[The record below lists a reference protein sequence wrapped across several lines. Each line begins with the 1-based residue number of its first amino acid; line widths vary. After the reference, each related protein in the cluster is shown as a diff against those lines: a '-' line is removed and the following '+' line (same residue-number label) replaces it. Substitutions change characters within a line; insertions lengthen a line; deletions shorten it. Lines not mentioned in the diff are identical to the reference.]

1 MAIYRNGIL
10 GEFSGT
16 VGTVVGSSWKGIP
29 VIRKKPV
36 RKQTAD
42 TVLQK
47 QHKAKFALMTKFLR
61 PLTDLFNQ
69 TFRNSAIGMSC
80 YNKAFSENSQ
90 AITGDYPAIGIDY
103 PRIVLSKGRL
113 PLGEPPT
120 ISSPGE
126 GKLFLSWKTGD
137 GINRYLTSGSA
148 FIAAYSEELS
158 RWIVGQYPISESQ
171 RSCMLDVSPFKGKS
185 AQTYIGFI
193 SKGCKKVSES
203 RYMGVVNI
211 LS

>member
-42 TVLQK
+42 TFLQK
-47 QHKAKFALMTKFLR
+47 RQKARFVLMTKFLR

-69 TFRNSAIGMSC
+69 TFQNSAFGMSC

-90 AITGDYPAIGIDY
+90 AISGDYPAIAIDY

-113 PLGEPPT
+113 PFGEPPT
-120 ISSPGE
+120 ISSHEE
-126 GKLFLSWKTGD
+126 GKLLLSWKTGD
-137 GINRYLTSGSA
+137 GIDRQLTSGSA

-158 RWIVGQYPISESQ
+158 RWIFAQYPISESQ
-171 RSCMLDVSPFKGKS
+171 SSCLLDVGPFKGKS

-193 SKGCKKVSES
+193 SKSCKKVSES
-203 RYMGVVNI
+203 RYMGAVNI
-211 LS
+211 L